1 MEKFRSVGD
10 GLIPGLKRFNLPH
23 HPPIYG
29 VLSADQYYRH
39 LTHVS
44 VVTHLVIV
52 TVYCIETH
60 LILNAEYK
68 DDDIYPVRELKYKQE
83 KTFNLHEQVDSQGK
97 MVFCKERSY
106 FFP

>member
-60 LILNAEYK
+60 LILNAEYE
-68 DDDIYPVRELKYKQE
+68 DDDIYPVRELKYK
-83 KTFNLHEQVDSQGK
+83 T
-97 MVFCKERSY
+97 
-106 FFP
+106 